1 MFVRLQVASRR
12 PQALL
17 AKSIAAWRAASLQVE
32 VEGASSEVEVLA
44 HAGEAS
50 KSIDQLS

>member
-1 MFVRLQVASRR
+1 MVVRLRAALRR

-32 VEGASSEVEVLA
+32 GASSEVEARA

>member
-1 MFVRLQVASRR
+1 MVVRLRVASRR
-12 PQALL
+12 PQVLL
-17 AKSIAAWRAASLQVE
+17 AQWVAAWRAASLQVE
-32 VEGASSEVEVLA
+32 GASSEVEARA